1 MTQHTTMNV
10 VFCGGGTAGHV
21 SPMLAMAGALQRKY
35 RGSTLDPDILMI
47 GTAEG
52 MEAKLIPD
60 AGYRFASI
68 PKVPMPRSVSTD
80 LVALPFRLRGAIKQ
94 ARALLREHGTQVVVG
109 VGGYA
114 ATPVYLAAKAEK
126 IPVIVHE
133 GNARPGLANKL
144 AARFATVVACAFEN
158 TDLPGAIHVGMPLR
172 HDIAHL
178 PVGPII
184 RAEARKSLG
193 LDPEKTT
200 LVVTGGSSG
209 ALNVNTA
216 IAGAID
222 DLLATGAQILHLT
235 GRDKTVTDVDGK
247 PLVRPG
253 YHQVEYIDGL
263 AKVYQSADLIV
274 ARAGGGTVHEIAAIG
289 LPAVLVPLPI
299 GNGEQEH
306 NAAGLRE
313 AGAAVVVADQHF
325 TQQWVS
331 TRLPELLRDT
341 ARLEYMA
348 QTAKQLGIN
357 DAADTMATIIT
368 ETKVAR

>member
-1 MTQHTTMNV
+1 MNTTMNV

-21 SPMLAMAGALQRKY
+21 APMLAMADALQRRY
-35 RGSTLDPDILMI
+35 QDTDIDVDVLMI

-52 MEAKLIPD
+52 MEAILIPD
-60 AGYRFASI
+60 AGYVFKTVE
-68 PKVPMPRSVSTD
+68 KVPMPRSVSGD
-80 LVALPFRLRGAIKQ
+80 LLSLPFRLRAAVKQ
-94 ARALLREHGTQVVVG
+94 ARKLLREHQTQVVVG

-114 ATPVYLAAKAEK
+114 ATPVYLAARAEK

-133 GNARPGLANKL
+133 GNVRPGLANKL
-144 AARFATVVACAFEN
+144 AARFATVVACAFDN
-158 TDLPGAIHVGMPLR
+158 TGLPGAIHVGMPLR
-172 HDIAHL
+172 SEIAHL
-178 PVGPII
+178 PMGQII
-184 RAEARKSLG
+184 RSEARRSLG

-209 ALNVNTA
+209 AVHLNNA

-222 DLLATGAQILHLT
+222 DLLATGAQVLHLT
-235 GRDKTVTDVDGK
+235 GRDKVVTDDAGHPIEK
-247 PLVRPG
+247 PG
-253 YHQVEYIDGL
+253 YVQVEYIDGL
-263 AKVYQSADLIV
+263 AKVYQTADLIV

-306 NAAGLRE
+306 NAAGLHE
-313 AGAAVVVADQHF
+313 AGAAIVIADEHF
-325 TQQWVS
+325 TSQWVA
-331 TRLPELLRDT
+331 TRLPDLLKDQ
-341 ARLEYMA
+341 ARLDYMA
-348 QTAKQLGIN
+348 KTAKNLGIA